1 VKTPI
6 RSLARAHS
14 SLVDM
19 KLGHLS
25 MHPSMHRMSAVAAPI
40 VAALLVISSMPPLEA
55 LAAPLGGT
63 LIDRVE
69 RVVDG
74 DTVILQTAGRTRLI
88 GINSPETVAPAQR
101 QGAPPGCYGPEAS
114 ARLKEVLK
122 PGLAVKT
129 EVDVEAQDR
138 YGRAL
143 LYLYT
148 PDGSFINGNLV
159 SGGFARAKS
168 YKPNVRYAKMLNDL
182 QAEAKAKNVG
192 LWGACESPV
201 VTAAP
206 SKPSNAAAPSKP
218 SDAAAPSKHKNT
230 MTPASVASKPPAAQ
244 PLENP
249 GDTKNCGDFATYADA
264 KSWFDI
270 YYPAFGDVAKLDGN
284 GDGIPCEALLKKT
297 AK

>member
-1 VKTPI
+1 
-6 RSLARAHS
+6 
-14 SLVDM
+14 
-19 KLGHLS
+19 
-25 MHPSMHRMSAVAAPI
+25 MSAVAAPI